1 MKKIFLFLFLLFPLN
16 VFASSL
22 EDIEILNGSIS
33 QTFTSDNN
41 YYSVDL
47 DRGENKLKY
56 NYKLKDENSNIKEV
70 CEGNLTKLVIST
82 PSEGI
87 EEYYFYLNIKED
99 KEVFHEVNQ
108 KPKKEI
114 PNLKYYIGLAVLI
127 IIIILFKVL
136 VLN

>member
-1 MKKIFLFLFLLFPLN
+1 MKKIFLFLFLLFPFN

-56 NYKLKDENSNIKEV
+56 NYKLKDENSSIKEV

-114 PNLKYYIGLAVLI
+114 PNLKYYIGFSVLI

>member
-1 MKKIFLFLFLLFPLN
+1 MKKIFLFLFLLIPLN

-108 KPKKEI
+108 KP
-114 PNLKYYIGLAVLI
+114 
-127 IIIILFKVL
+127 
-136 VLN
+136 